1 MGRFNG
7 KHGRGYSRK
16 LRELKRTEAEIRN
29 EAYQERKTQLRD
41 RPLRSGESLEYSG
54 SVYVQNISTAN

>member
-1 MGRFNG
+1 MGRYNG

-29 EAYQERKTQLRD
+29 EAYQEAQAEKA
-41 RPLRSGESLEYSG
+41 E
-54 SVYVQNISTAN
+54 